1 MLCISKVNG
10 DGVGKRRGKEI
21 DRTKYFA
28 KLREQ
33 AEAVPSALLKR
44 LVKQKYHVVG
54 KHSAVKMCQWTASK
68 LRGGGSCYKNAFYG
82 IESHRCIQGTPVL
95 LFCNHACVF
104 CWRMMPEESL
114 KFEDMPRRGFSWDKP
129 KEIVE
134 GFIEAHRKTVS
145 GFGGNPKTCRKVFE
159 EANSPKHVALSLT
172 GEPSMYPHMGE
183 LLEEFHKK
191 GISTFLVTN
200 GTYPFMIGRW
210 KTLPTQLYVS
220 LVAPNKE
227 VYLKAIRPDSPLLWG
242 QYMKTLGML
251 PEIGE
256 KTRTVLRM
264 TLTRGVNMQPIDGYA
279 QQIGIAKPHYV
290 EVKSV
295 VFVGGARLKER
306 GLSKESMLEMR
317 EIREYAKELATLS
330 GYLYSAEHEP
340 SRIALLCRDEVA
352 LKERMIDFERILGCS
367 NGA

>member
-1 MLCISKVNG
+1 M
-10 DGVGKRRGKEI
+10 GKRRGKEV
-21 DRTKYFA
+21 DRTKYFT
-28 KLREQ
+28 KVREQ
-33 AEAVPSALLKR
+33 AQAIPQMLLKK

-68 LRGGGSCYKNAFYG
+68 LRGGGGCYKNAFYG
-82 IESHRCIQGTPVL
+82 IQSHQCIQGTPVL

-104 CWRMMPEESL
+104 CWRMMPEEGL
-114 KFEDMPRRGFSWDKP
+114 EFEDMPKKGFSWDGP
-129 KEIVE
+129 QEIVG

-145 GFGGNPKTCRKVFE
+145 GFGGNPKTPKKVFE
-159 EANSPKHVALSLT
+159 EANNPKHVALSLT

-200 GTYPFMIGRW
+200 GTYPFMIERW

-227 VYLKAIRPDSPLLWG
+227 VYLKAIRPDSPILWE
-242 QYMKTLGML
+242 QYLKTLSML
-251 PEIGE
+251 PALGE

-264 TLTRGVNMQPIDGYA
+264 TLTRDVNSQPIEGYA
-279 QQIGIAKPHYV
+279 QQILLAKPHYV

-295 VFVGGARLKER
+295 VFVGGATLKER
-306 GLSKESMLEMR
+306 GLSRESMLQMD
-317 EIREYAKELATLS
+317 EIRQYAKELAKLT
-330 GYLYSAEHEP
+330 GYLYAAEHVP
-340 SRIALLCRDEVA
+340 SRIALLCRDEKA
-352 LKERMIDFERILGCS
+352 LKGRIIDFGKIGG
-367 NGA
+367 NHA